1 MNSIDNTLNSVPLST
16 KELQKQTNANIQAK
30 ANLIW
35 EIATHLVGLFKPH
48 EYGKVILPMTVLKR
62 FDDALKPTKN
72 AVVEMAKK
80 LDSQQVEGTIR
91 DGILCRTSGYDFY
104 NASNFD
110 FARLIADPDNVE
122 SNFDAYLKGFSANIK
137 DIIENF
143 DFASTVN
150 LMVKGGVL
158 FLTLQEFNSAKADM
172 SPEKITSA
180 DMGYIFEELIRKF
193 SESYDEQ
200 AGAHFTS
207 RDIIYLMTELL
218 VAPEKAEIVAEGCTK
233 TAYDMAMGTSQMLGC
248 LTERLQSIS
257 NEATLTCF
265 GQEFNPETYAI
276 AKADMLIKGGNASGM
291 KFGDTLSEDAFT
303 GYEFDYIISNP
314 PFGIDWKREKAQV
327 ENEAKQGYDGRFGPG
342 LPAISDGQLLFM
354 LNGVKKMKEG
364 SGRMAIIQNGSSLF
378 TGDAGSGA
386 SEIRRYVLEGDMVE
400 AIIQLPTDLFYNTG
414 ISTYIWLLSKG
425 KPMHRSGKVQLID
438 ASKCFTK
445 RRKNIGS
452 KRVDLNDTCIDLIL
466 RAYEEFTDK
475 IYEESGLAVESKVF
489 DNSYFGFTKVTV
501 ETAQVDD
508 SGKPLLKRGKK
519 QPVKGTSDTEIIPLS
534 EDIEAYMAKN
544 VLPYNQ
550 HAYIDPAK
558 DKIGYE
564 VPFTRLF
571 YKFVAPPSSDSIF
584 EEIKELEAE
593 ETKLMKELFGHA

>member
-1 MNSIDNTLNSVPLST
+1 MSISD
-16 KELQKQTNANIQAK
+16 LQKQTNANIQAK

-62 FDDALKPTKN
+62 FDDALKPTKA

-80 LDSQQVEGTIR
+80 LDTQKVEGTIR
-91 DGILCRTSGYDFY
+91 DGILCCTSGYDFY
-104 NASNFD
+104 NTSNFD
-110 FARLIADPDNVE
+110 FAKLIADPDNVE
-122 SNFDAYLKGFSANIK
+122 SNFDAYLKGFSSNIK

-143 DFASTVN
+143 DFTSTVN
-150 LMVKGGVL
+150 LMIKGGVL
-158 FLTLQEFNSAKADM
+158 FLTLQEFNSTKADM

-218 VAPEKAEIVAEGCTK
+218 VAPEKAEIMAEGCTK

-257 NEATLTCF
+257 EEAALTCF

-291 KFGDTLSEDAFT
+291 KFGDTLSEDAFS

-314 PFGIDWKREKAQV
+314 PFGIDWKREKSQV
-327 ENEAKQGYDGRFGPG
+327 EAEAKQGYDGRFGPG

-386 SEIRRYVLEGDMVE
+386 SEIRRYVIEGDMVE

-438 ASKCFTK
+438 ASKCFVK

-452 KRVDLNDTCIDLIL
+452 KRVDLDDACIDLIL
-466 RAYEEFTDK
+466 RAYGAFDDAE
-475 IYEESGLAVESKVF
+475 YEENGLFVESKVF
-489 DNSYFGFTKVTV
+489 ENSYFGFTKVTV
-501 ETAQVDD
+501 ETAQTDD
-508 SGKPLLKRGKK
+508 KGNPITKKGKK
-519 QPVKGTSDTEIIPLS
+519 QPVKGASDSEIIPLS
-534 EDIEAYMAKN
+534 EDIDAYMQKN
-544 VLPYNQ
+544 VLPYNPL
-550 HAYIDPAK
+550 AYIDPAK

-571 YKFVAPPSSDSIF
+571 YKFVPPPSSDSIF
-584 EEIKELEAE
+584 AEIKELESE
-593 ETKLMKELFGHA
+593 ETQLMKELFGHE

>member
-1 MNSIDNTLNSVPLST
+1 MSMS
-16 KELQKQTNANIQAK
+16 ELQKQTNANIQAK

-62 FDDALKPTKN
+62 FDDALREKKT

-80 LDSQQVEGTIR
+80 LDAQHIEGQAR
-91 DGILCRTSGYDFY
+91 DGILRRTAGYDFY
-104 NASNFD
+104 NTSSYD
-110 FARLIADPDNVE
+110 FAKLIADPDGVE
-122 SNFDAYLKGFSANIK
+122 INFEAYLRGFSSNVK
-137 DIIENF
+137 DIIDNF
-143 DFASTVN
+143 DFMNTVK

-158 FLTLQEFNSAKADM
+158 FVTLQEFNSAKADM
-172 SPEKITSA
+172 SPDKITSA

-218 VAPEKAEIVAEGCTK
+218 VAPEKAEIMTEGCTK

-248 LTERLQSIS
+248 LTERLKEIS
-257 NEATLTCF
+257 ADAELTCF

-291 KFGDTLSEDAFT
+291 KYGDTLSEDAFT
-303 GYEFDYIISNP
+303 GYHFDYIISNP
-314 PFGIDWKREKAQV
+314 PFGIDWKREKTQV
-327 ENEAKQGYDGRFGPG
+327 ESEAKKGFDGRFGPG
-342 LPAISDGQLLFM
+342 LPAISDGQMLFM
-354 LNGVKKMKEG
+354 LNGVKKLKEG

-386 SEIRRYVLEGDMVE
+386 SEIRRYVITEDLVE

-414 ISTYIWLLSKG
+414 ISTYIWVLTKG

-438 ASKCFTK
+438 ASKCFVK

-452 KRVDLNDTCIDLIL
+452 KRVDLDDACIDLIL
-466 RAYEEFTDK
+466 RAYEDFDNRA
-475 IYEESGLAVESKVF
+475 YEENGLAVESKVF
-489 DNSYFGFTKVTV
+489 DNSFFGFTKVTV
-501 ETAQVDD
+501 ETAQVDVN
-508 SGKPLLKRGKK
+508 GKPILKRGKK
-519 QPVKGTSDTEIIPLS
+519 QPVKGVSDTEIIPLS
-534 EDIEAYMAKN
+534 DDIDAYMKKN
-544 VLPYNQ
+544 VLPYNPL
-550 HAYIDPAK
+550 AYIDPAK

-564 VPFTRLF
+564 IPFTRLF
-571 YKFVAPPSSDSIF
+571 YKFVVPASSASIF
-584 EEIKELEAE
+584 EEIKALEAE
-593 ETKLMKELFGHA
+593 ETILMKELFGNA

>member
-1 MNSIDNTLNSVPLST
+1 MSMN
-16 KELQKQTNANIQAK
+16 ELQKQTNANIQAK

-62 FDDALKPTKN
+62 FDDALKPTKA

-80 LDSQQVEGTIR
+80 LDAQKVEGAAR
-91 DGILCRTSGYDFY
+91 DGILCRVSQYDFY
-104 NASNFD
+104 NTSNFD
-110 FARLIADPDNVE
+110 FAKLIADPDNVE
-122 SNFDAYLKGFSANIK
+122 SNFEAYLQGFSANIK
-137 DIIENF
+137 DIIDNF
-143 DFASTVN
+143 DFANTVK

-158 FLTLQEFNSAKADM
+158 FVTLQEFNSAKADM
-172 SPEKITSA
+172 SPDKITSA

-218 VAPEKAEIVAEGCTK
+218 VAPEKAEIMADGCTK

-257 NEATLTCF
+257 EDASLTCF

-276 AKADMLIKGGNASGM
+276 AKADMLIKGGNSSGM
-291 KFGDTLSEDAFT
+291 KFGDTLLQKDFDEKTPGDQFE

-314 PFGIDWKREKAQV
+314 PFGIDWKREKPSV
-327 ENEAKQGYDGRFGPG
+327 EAESKKGFDGRFGPG
-342 LPAISDGQLLFM
+342 LPAISDGQMLFM
-354 LNGVKKMKEG
+354 LNGVKKLKEG

-386 SEIRRYVLEGDMVE
+386 SEIRRYVIEGDLVE

-414 ISTYIWLLSKG
+414 ISTYIWVLTKG
-425 KPMHRSGKVQLID
+425 KDLHRGGKVQLID
-438 ASKCFTK
+438 ASTCFVK

-452 KRVDLNDTCIDLIL
+452 KRVDLDDACIELIL
-466 RAYEEFTDK
+466 RAYEEFGNET
-475 IYEESGLAVESKVF
+475 YEENGLVVESKVF
-489 DNSYFGFTKVTV
+489 DNSYFGFTKVCV
-501 ETAQVDD
+501 ETAQTDKD
-508 SGKPLLKRGKK
+508 GQPLLKKGKK
-519 QPVKGTSDTEIIPLS
+519 QPVKGASDSEIIPLS
-534 EDIEAYMAKN
+534 EDMDAYMQKN
-544 VLPYNQ
+544 VLPYNPL
-550 HAYIDPAK
+550 AYIAPAK
-558 DKIGYE
+558 SKVGYE

-571 YKFVAPPSSDSIF
+571 YKFVAPAASADIF
-584 EEIKELEAE
+584 EEIKALEAE
-593 ETKLMKELFGHA
+593 ETILMKELFGHA

>member
-1 MNSIDNTLNSVPLST
+1 MSMN
-16 KELQKQTNANIQAK
+16 ELQKQTNANIQAK

-62 FDDALKPTKN
+62 FDDALKPTKA

-80 LDSQQVEGTIR
+80 LDAQKVEGTIR
-91 DGILCRTSGYDFY
+91 DGILCRISGYDFY
-104 NASNFD
+104 NTSNYD
-110 FARLIADPDNVE
+110 FAKLIADPDGVE
-122 SNFDAYLKGFSANIK
+122 INFEAYLQGFSSNIK
-137 DIIENF
+137 DIIDNF
-143 DFASTVN
+143 DFANTVK

-158 FLTLQEFNSAKADM
+158 FVTLQEFNSAKADM
-172 SPEKITSA
+172 SPDKITSA

-218 VAPEKAEIVAEGCTK
+218 VAPEKAEIQAEGCTK

-248 LTERLQSIS
+248 LTERLQEIS
-257 NEATLTCF
+257 EDAALTCF

-276 AKADMLIKGGNASGM
+276 AKADMLIKGGNSSGM
-291 KFGDTLSEDAFT
+291 KFGDTLLQKDFDTKTPGDQFE

-314 PFGIDWKREKAQV
+314 PFGIDWKREKLSV
-327 ENEAKQGYDGRFGPG
+327 EAEAKRGFDGRFGPG
-342 LPAISDGQLLFM
+342 LPAISDGQMLFM
-354 LNGVKKMKEG
+354 LNGVKKLKEG

-386 SEIRRYVLEGDMVE
+386 SEIRRYVIEGDLVE

-414 ISTYIWLLSKG
+414 ISTYIWVLTKG
-425 KPMHRSGKVQLID
+425 KAMHRSGKVQLID
-438 ASKCFTK
+438 ASKCFVK

-452 KRVDLNDTCIDLIL
+452 KRVDLDDACINLIL
-466 RAYEEFTDK
+466 RAYEGFVDET
-475 IYEESGLAVESKVF
+475 YEENGLVVESKVF
-489 DNSYFGFTKVTV
+489 DNSFFGFTKVTV
-501 ETAQVDD
+501 ETAQADANGNPV
-508 SGKPLLKRGKK
+508 LKKGKK
-519 QPVKGTSDTEIIPLS
+519 QPIKGASDTETIPLS
-534 EDIEAYMAKN
+534 EDIDIYMKKN
-544 VLPYNQ
+544 VLPYNPL
-550 HAYIDPAK
+550 AYIDPTK

-571 YKFVAPPSSDSIF
+571 YKFVAPASSMSIF
-584 EEIKELEAE
+584 EDIKALEAE
-593 ETKLMKELFGHA
+593 ETILMKELFGNA

>member
-1 MNSIDNTLNSVPLST
+1 MSMS
-16 KELQKQTNANIQAK
+16 ELQKQTNANIQAK

-62 FDDALKPTKN
+62 FDDALKPTKA

-80 LDSQQVEGTIR
+80 LDAQHVEGAAR
-91 DGILCRTSGYDFY
+91 DGILCRVSGYDFY
-104 NASNFD
+104 NTSNFD
-110 FARLIADPDNVE
+110 FAKLIADPDSVE
-122 SNFDAYLKGFSANIK
+122 INFEAYLQGFSANIK
-137 DIIENF
+137 DIIDNF
-143 DFASTVN
+143 DFSNTVK

-158 FLTLQEFNSAKADM
+158 FVTLQEFNSSKADM
-172 SPEKITSA
+172 SPDKITSA

-218 VAPEKAEIVAEGCTK
+218 VAPEKAEIMAEGCTK

-257 NEATLTCF
+257 EDATLTCF

-276 AKADMLIKGGNASGM
+276 AKADMLIKSGNASGM
-291 KFGDTLSEDAFT
+291 KFGDTLLMKEYDSKTPGDQFE
-303 GYEFDYIISNP
+303 GYQFDYIISNP
-314 PFGIDWKREKAQV
+314 PFGIDWKREKASV
-327 ENEAKQGYDGRFGPG
+327 EAEAKKGFDGRFGPG
-342 LPAISDGQLLFM
+342 LPAISDGQMLFM
-354 LNGVKKMKEG
+354 LNGVKKLKEG

-386 SEIRRYVLEGDMVE
+386 SEIRRYVIEGDLVE

-414 ISTYIWLLSKG
+414 ISTYIWVLTKG
-425 KPMHRSGKVQLID
+425 KDLQRSGKVQLID
-438 ASKCFTK
+438 ASKCFVK

-452 KRVDLNDTCIDLIL
+452 KRVDLDDSCIDLII
-466 RAYEEFTDK
+466 RAYEAFGNETYQEND
-475 IYEESGLAVESKVF
+475 LVVESKVF
-489 DNSYFGFTKVTV
+489 DNRFFGFTKVTV
-501 ETAQVDD
+501 ETAQTDA
-508 SGKPLLKRGKK
+508 SGKPILKRGKK
-519 QPVKGTSDTEIIPLS
+519 QPVKGASDTEIIPLGQ
-534 EDIEAYMAKN
+534 DMDAYMAKN
-544 VLPYNQ
+544 VLPYNPL
-550 HAYIDPAK
+550 AYIDPTK
-558 DKIGYE
+558 SKIGYE

-571 YKFVAPPSSDSIF
+571 YKYVAPVSSASIS
-584 EEIKELEAE
+584 EEIRALESE
-593 ETKLMKELFGHA
+593 ETILMKELFGNA